1 MTIITIGDPF
11 FNNLTYFNIQ
21 RGLLSCEKME
31 VYIIFASKKIK
42 SKWKK

>member
-1 MTIITIGDPF
+1 MTIITIEHSF
-11 FNNLTYFNIQ
+11 CNNLTYFNIQ
-21 RGLLSCEKME
+21 KELLSCEKME